1 MSRIR
6 VGFPRLGS
14 FGTFLKPALRPL
26 GLDLVVAPPSTRHTL
41 DLGIKHNPEMICA
54 PCKLLFGNY
63 LQALEQGCQVLVMLG
78 GPGTC
83 RLGYSARLQE
93 TWLREMGFEFQ
104 AYTVDLCHMA
114 RDTVRFLRSM
124 SDAPWGELIETI
136 RFLLALVQLVDDIE
150 QTVLYLRPRATS
162 RMREIDQARDEA
174 LADIE
179 ALPDRAALGERRDA
193 LLRRLEAIPV
203 EEGCTPLRV
212 GVVGD
217 LYTMQESFFNMH
229 MERELGRLG
238 VHVGR
243 CFWLG
248 DSLGNLFQEKVLR
261 RGRNVQRARAAEPYL
276 SHNIGGFAQGTVGSA
291 VLLSREGVD
300 GLIHLAPFNCTPEVM
315 AHNALL
321 ALQRECQVPIL
332 SLSFDEHTGRAGLL
346 TRLEAFVD
354 LLERRRQLRPQ
365 AGPRQGGWRIGLS
378 FPLSGLLGN
387 LEERLGEGMAALRH
401 SAHEG
406 AHASGEALRSD
417 AGDRPDGDPL

>member
-1 MSRIR
+1 
-6 VGFPRLGS
+6 
-14 FGTFLKPALRPL
+14 
-26 GLDLVVAPPSTRHTL
+26 
-41 DLGIKHNPEMICA
+41 
-54 PCKLLFGNY
+54 
-63 LQALEQGCQVLVMLG
+63 
-78 GPGTC
+78 
-83 RLGYSARLQE
+83 
-93 TWLREMGFEFQ
+93 
-104 AYTVDLCHMA
+104 
-114 RDTVRFLRSM
+114 
-124 SDAPWGELIETI
+124 
-136 RFLLALVQLVDDIE
+136 
-150 QTVLYLRPRATS
+150 
-162 RMREIDQARDEA
+162 
-174 LADIE
+174 
-179 ALPDRAALGERRDA
+179 
-193 LLRRLEAIPV
+193 
-203 EEGCTPLRV
+203 
-212 GVVGD
+212 
-217 LYTMQESFFNMH
+217 
-229 MERELGRLG
+229 
-238 VHVGR
+238 
-243 CFWLG
+243 
-248 DSLGNLFQEKVLR
+248 
-261 RGRNVQRARAAEPYL
+261 VQRARAAEPYL